1 MFFVETPRKVN
12 EQGGV
17 EDQVVWKGDSNGSF
31 SESSLLRSKVRL
43 CHSFSIKDN
52 LEPLDST

>member
-1 MFFVETPRKVN
+1 MNKE
-12 EQGGV
+12 V